1 MSLVLT
7 VLRRIQTRPRWFIV
21 VGSLAFLLG
30 GFFLVVRGNNKE
42 AASMLVQ
49 PKYGDFVINVT
60 TTGELKAK
68 KFVQIQGPE
77 NMMAAEVYQTKISSL
92 VQEGT
97 VVKAGEQ
104 VAELDRSSIT
114 SKMTESNLAL
124 QKAESQQTQAQI
136 DTTLDLSAAR
146 EEIRTAEYTLE
157 ERRLASEQATYE
169 APSIKRQAEIE
180 LEKAKRAL
188 DQSRKNY
195 QTKLQKAAA
204 KMREVGADVE
214 RFRNKLAMITNV
226 MERFTI
232 KAPADGMVIYA
243 KDWNGKKRVVGSQ
256 VSAWE
261 PTVATLPDLS
271 LMESITFV
279 NKIDIRKIAV
289 GQDVV
294 IALDSDPTK
303 KLVGKITAVANVGE
317 QRPNSD
323 SKVFEVKIDVLNSDT
338 SLRPGMTTSNMIL
351 TNTIKNVLFVPLEC
365 LHTAQNMT
373 FVYTKTATGVARQ
386 QVKIGLVNDNEA
398 IVEQGLS
405 RADVL
410 YLSVPQ
416 GAETTS
422 LVQLNK

>member
-1 MSLVLT
+1 MINGLLHRVRAVPRWLMIGGVLLVL
-7 VLRRIQTRPRWFIV
+7 V
-21 VGSLAFLLG
+21 VG
-30 GFFLVVRGNNKE
+30 GFFVLRGNSKE
-42 AASMLVQ
+42 SASLLVQ

-104 VAELDRSSIT
+104 VAELDRASIT
-114 SKMTESNLAL
+114 SKFTESNLAL

-146 EEIRTAEYTLE
+146 EEIRTGEYTLE

-195 QTKLQKAAA
+195 HTKLQKAAA
-204 KMREVGADVE
+204 KMREVGAEVE
-214 RFRNKLAMITNV
+214 RFRNKLALMTNV

-243 KDWNGKKRVVGSQ
+243 KDWNGKKRIVGSQ
-256 VSAWE
+256 INAWE

-271 LMESITFV
+271 SMESITFV
-279 NKIDIRKIAV
+279 NEIDIRKIAV
-289 GQDVV
+289 GQNVA

-303 KLVGKITAVANVGE
+303 KLAGKITAVANVGE

-323 SKVFEVKIDVLNSDT
+323 SKVFEVKIDVLNTDT

-351 TNTIKNVLFVPLEC
+351 TNTVKNVLSVPLEC
-365 LHTAQNMT
+365 LHTAQNIT
-373 FVYTKTATGVARQ
+373 FVYKKTTTGVARQ

-398 IVEQGLS
+398 IVEQGLG

-410 YLSVPQ
+410 YLSIPQ
-416 GAETTS
+416 GAESSVLTS
-422 LVQLNK
+422 LKQ